1 MLSEVGERG
10 IKLTH
15 VDVHVVILIQYM
27 FQQSDTL
34 SPPDVLMQQ
43 ERAERERELDYQP
56 RKVKVKCVCAFVSII
71 VQHVCC
77 NICVICTCAVCT
89 VTNCVWGFMKH
100 RSTAVGLGSFILGG
114 WFGDSFVALTLHLF
128 LKGESGERNRDSDR
142 TEKSKN
148 IQ

>member
-15 VDVHVVILIQYM
+15 VDAHVVILIQYM

-89 VTNCVWGFMKH
+89 VTNVCLGFHETSLYSSRFGFFYIRGVVWGFFC
-100 RSTAVGLGSFILGG
+100 SADFT
-114 WFGDSFVALTLHLF
+114 FV
-128 LKGESGERNRDSDR
+128 S
-142 TEKSKN
+142 
-148 IQ
+148 